1 MIKARSGRCIAS
13 PLRYTGRKGAVREH
27 AMQNTY
33 TKEVNY
39 ESGIDHYDREVE
51 ESGAKDCKAERKGR
65 EFL

>member
-1 MIKARSGRCIAS
+1 MKKARLGHCIAS

-51 ESGAKDCKAERKGR
+51 ESGAKDCKAERKG
-65 EFL
+65 